1 MHLVIAR
8 EKRLHLVR
16 LKPMARLI
24 LIQKQMVTMRHF
36 QRLMEINWLMVI
48 MKPRLK
54 PMETTISFLKQMVI

>member
-1 MHLVIAR
+1 
-8 EKRLHLVR
+8 
-16 LKPMARLI
+16 MARLI